1 MNLDAALEAV
11 RAESGER
18 SAGANITRSRVLAS
32 LERSPSRRLH
42 AVIAAV
48 IASMFGASAFAW
60 YARAPETPP
69 PIAIERFAA
78 PTIENAAP
86 AERRVARV
94 APPVETAVEPVEA
107 VDAVEVV
114 ASAPAVAPPPP
125 RAAAPVERVTSAPP
139 APEPATA
146 QRDAELAL
154 YASAHELHFQARDM
168 VAALDAWNRY
178 LAVAPD
184 GKLAPEARFN
194 RIVALV
200 RLSRYSDAARE
211 LDALGDSSFRAADLA
226 KLRALVAKHAT
237 DSLSS
242 RPRR

>member
-60 YARAPETPP
+60 YARAPETPA
-69 PIAIERFAA
+69 PIAIERVAA

-94 APPVETAVEPVEA
+94 ARPAERTVEP
-107 VDAVEVV
+107 VDAVEAV
-114 ASAPAVAPPPP
+114 ASTPAVAPPS

-139 APEPATA
+139 APEAATA